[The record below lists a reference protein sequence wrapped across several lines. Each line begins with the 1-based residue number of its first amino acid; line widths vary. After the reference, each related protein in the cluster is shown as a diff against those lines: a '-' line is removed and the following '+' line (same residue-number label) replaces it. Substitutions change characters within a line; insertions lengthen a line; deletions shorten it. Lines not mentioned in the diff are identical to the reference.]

1 MERAVRR
8 GREERLCFAHVQH
21 HGNWSHVR
29 QSRPDSG
36 LGFKRLTL
44 FPTRS
49 ETFYVVPDSLSEYL
63 TRFKLFPIRSEVEG
77 TLLWRAASDR
87 DRKSVFAWPWP
98 ASRRYIFFIR
108 ILPESQGKNQASTV
122 FFVPYSLDSGPCC
135 GETRPMG
142 MGRASLLCP
151 RPASCKL
158 GTWTTVRAGFW
169 PWRSGKS
176 PSNVL
181 SP

>member
-1 MERAVRR
+1 MTFRS
-8 GREERLCFAHVQH
+8 LKCFA
-21 HGNWSHVR
+21 S
-29 QSRPDSG
+29 
-36 LGFKRLTL
+36 
-44 FPTRS
+44 FPTCS
-49 ETFYVVPDSLSEYL
+49 GTFYVVPDSLSEYL

-87 DRKSVFAWPWP
+87 DRKSVFALPCP

-108 ILPESQGKNQASTV
+108 ILPESQGKNLASTV

-151 RPASCKL
+151 RPTSSASK
-158 GTWTTVRAGFW
+158 GQGFW
-169 PWRSGKS
+169 ALHYVTPAKKAGLRPATSVSTQTELCVYSSETDRNQTWL
-176 PSNVL
+176 PCIPCHEDLV
-181 SP
+181 